1 MKEGNWM
8 NLKND
13 CHCDEVSQI
22 NVITDFNCGDSD
34 LNDFFNH
41 DALLFKKQMLGQTH
55 FFRHIESGKIVCAF
69 SISADSIKT
78 GFLPSGRRGKVKQL
92 IPHEKS
98 LQSYPSFL
106 IGRLGVSMD
115 FGGQGIGSQLM
126 KYIVFF
132 CNKQFPDLGRFL
144 VVDAY
149 NKPDVLKFYLK
160 NGFAFVFSS
169 EEQEKEYLKKSVG
182 SSEPLHTRQ
191 MFYDMM
197 RGKQD

>member
-1 MKEGNWM
+1 M

-13 CHCDEVSQI
+13 CWRSELSHYCLISNFD
-22 NVITDFNCGDSD
+22 CGDGD

-55 FFRHIESGKIVCAF
+55 FFRHTVSEKIVCAF
-69 SISADSIKT
+69 SISTDSIKT
-78 GFLPSGRRGKVKQL
+78 GLLPSGRRGKVKQL

-98 LQSYPSFL
+98 LLSYPSFL
-106 IGRLGVSMD
+106 IGRLGVSME
-115 FGGQGIGSQLM
+115 FGGQGVGSQLM
-126 KYIVFF
+126 AYIKFF
-132 CNKQFPDLGRFL
+132 TVKQFPDLGRFL
-144 VVDAY
+144 VIDAY
-149 NKPDVLKFYLK
+149 NKSEVLKFYLK

-169 EEQEKEYLKKSVG
+169 EEQEKEYLKKSAG

-197 RGKQD
+197 RGKQQL